1 MVQYISIMAKRGS
14 REKVEKCVID
24 YAKKLDPATLQEAH
38 AWYCMEIGQWC
49 YNNVSHVG
57 VMFPEQLDTVQATK
71 GGNVLIVL
79 PVCATRYVY
88 YRRLPII
95 SAHHHHIAS
104 TYV

>member
-14 REKVEKCVID
+14 REKVEKCVIE

-57 VMFPEQLDTVQATK
+57 VMFPEQLDTVQAIK

-79 PVCATRYVY
+79 PVCATRYMY
-88 YRRLPII
+88 YRRIPIE
-95 SAHHHHIAS
+95 SPRHHIAS